1 MTARIATA
9 RAGTFSTNS
18 VEHAEFVLS
27 NTAVPYRSEL
37 VSGQEEFCT
46 CISARAG
53 TLTSISRA
61 RTRGR
66 LRVHAAMPDNALAFV
81 MSRAG
86 VLPHVC
92 AGEEVVVCKSVAFL
106 HSAGEEVDVA
116 TPPEQELYFFRIEQG
131 RITAELEKLLDHA
144 TSAPLK
150 FKRKVRLDSSA
161 GAEIARGVVH
171 LYQTIEQM
179 RDAGERGAAR
189 IAAMETHLM
198 RLLLESQQ
206 HNYTRVLNRRAEIA
220 PFQVRRAIEFIEMNA
235 KKALTLGEIATA
247 AGTNA
252 RTLQYSFQK
261 TAGCSPLQY
270 MKRFRMGKARDDLQR
285 SGGEQTVTEIAAR
298 WGFFHFGRFA
308 LEYGKEYGERPSET
322 TGKQKKAVPVA

>member
-1 MTARIATA
+1 MTARIAMA
-9 RAGTFSTNS
+9 SEGTFSTNN

-27 NTAVPYRSEL
+27 NTAVPYHSEL
-37 VSGQEEFCT
+37 VSSREAFST
-46 CISARAG
+46 CISVRAG
-53 TLTSISRA
+53 ALTSVSRA

-66 LRVHAAMPDNALAFV
+66 LRVHAAMPNGALALV
-81 MSRAG
+81 ISRAG
-86 VLPHVC
+86 VLPHLC
-92 AGEEVVVCKSVAFL
+92 GGEEVVVCKSVAFL

-116 TPPEQELYFFRIEQG
+116 TPPEQEVYFFRIEQG

-150 FKRKVRLDSSA
+150 FKRMVRLDSSA
-161 GAEIARGVVH
+161 GAEIASRVIQ

-179 RDAGERGAAR
+179 RGADKSRAEE
-189 IAAMETHLM
+189 IAALETRLM

-206 HNYTRVLNRRAEIA
+206 HNYTRVLNRRSEIA

-252 RTLQYSFQK
+252 RTLQYSFLK

-270 MKRFRMGKARDDLQR
+270 MKRFRMGKARDDLQG
-285 SGGEQTVTEIAAR
+285 SGVEQTVTEIAAR

-308 LEYGKEYGERPSET
+308 LEYGKEFGEKPSET
-322 TGKQKKAVPVA
+322 IGKRKKAFSAA